1 MMPSVRP
8 NAGFSRLVPAG
19 SGVDAHAPIPT
30 AREGQVPL
38 RQTPPVGGSLTTDRT
53 TPLDIA
59 LAAAGRGFG
68 VFPFK
73 LAKRRG
79 STRWEKTPFVKWTEV
94 ATTDEAQ
101 IRKWAASWPRA
112 QFGWRLPPGTVVV
125 DLDDAEAFDRTERDL
140 APTARQT
147 TVSGG
152 SHWLYSDPECL
163 ARQTTNHDE
172 GFDTRVGGKGWVGLY
187 AIDSFAGDV
196 APAPEWLLD
205 LGHQVQG
212 GPAGEDAPVTTR
224 HGITVLMGAWR
235 RVGMGE
241 KQILAELR
249 ERFEDGRIASS
260 DSSRPWT
267 DADFLTLAAEAAKW
281 KPAPDL
287 PPVLEV
293 RLRSQVAPQ
302 ELTSAWLIDVDE
314 TEPAPLLL
322 GRLDAESSTTLF
334 GDGGVGKGVYAA
346 WMIARL
352 TRLTPAW
359 AVLILDWEHNG
370 RFEWRPRVAGFKG
383 DLTRVRIFQPDKPIW
398 AETKHIEEEIA
409 VIRNRYPDAPIFLVV
424 DSIGYACIGQEIEK
438 SATAINYKSA
448 LDKIGLPSLS
458 LAHTTKENADPKYP
472 FGSVYWSNNTR
483 STIGIAG
490 RGLDPR
496 SVKNRKTNQRSP
508 FPDAE
513 IPWEWSASGVL
524 PETLV
529 ERPISFDGLTLMLA
543 AFDGEERLTAKQ
555 ILAAVLDAGGV
566 MDIRTVQRL
575 LNAKPSAFEHSGP
588 RGKWSWRPVVQPV
601 VRARSRVVRGGSN
614 E

>member
-1 MMPSVRP
+1 M
-8 NAGFSRLVPAG
+8 NNKAGASPAISPAG
-19 SGVDAHAPIPT
+19 SDAAVASGT
-30 AREGQVPL
+30 
-38 RQTPPVGGSLTTDRT
+38 S
-53 TPLDIA
+53 PLDIA
-59 LAAAGRGFG
+59 LAHSARGRE

-73 LAKRRG
+73 LARKRG
-79 STRWEKTPFVKWTEV
+79 SERWDKQPLVRWTQV

-101 IRKWAASWPRA
+101 IRRWSAKWPQA
-112 QFGWRLPPGTVVV
+112 QFGWRLPVGTVVADV
-125 DLDDAEAFDRTERDL
+125 DDQEAFEATEAIL
-140 APTARQT
+140 APTAGQAT
-147 TVSGG
+147 PSGG
-152 SHWLYSDPECL
+152 YHRLYSGLD
-163 ARQTTNHDE
+163 ARQTVKVVP
-172 GFDTRVGGKGWVGLY
+172 GLDTRVGGKGWVGLY
-187 AIDSFAGDV
+187 NVDSFAGDV
-196 APAPEWLLD
+196 APAPDWLLD
-205 LGHQVQG
+205 IGAQAAQVASTHE
-212 GPAGEDAPVTTR
+212 PITTR
-224 HGITVLMGAWR
+224 HQITRLMGKWR
-235 RVGMGE
+235 RDGMGE
-241 KQILAELR
+241 KGILAELR
-249 ERFEDGRIASS
+249 DRLESGLIAAS
-260 DSSRPWT
+260 DPSRPWL
-267 DADFLTLAAEAAKW
+267 DSDLVVLAKEAAKW
-281 KPAPDL
+281 TPAP
-287 PPVLEV
+287 PVPDAPLEV
-293 RLRSQVAPQ
+293 HIREETVPAH
-302 ELTSAWLIDVDE
+302 ELASAWLIDVDE

-322 GRLDAESSTTLF
+322 SRLDAESSTTLF

-359 AVLILDWEHNG
+359 AVLVLDYEHNG
-370 RFEWRPRVAGFKG
+370 RFEWRPRVAAFKG
-383 DLTRVRIFQPDKPIW
+383 DLSRVRIFQPDKPIW

-409 VIRNRYPDAPIFLVV
+409 VIRDAFPDAPIYLVV

-490 RGLDPR
+490 RGLDAR

-513 IPWEWSASGVL
+513 IPWDWSASGML
-524 PETLV
+524 PDTLV
-529 ERPISFDGLTLMLA
+529 ERPLSFDGLSLMLA
-543 AFDGEERLTAKQ
+543 AFEGGEGSLTAKQ

-588 RGKWSWRPVVQPV
+588 RGKWAWRPVVQPV
-601 VRARSRVVRGGSN
+601 VRPVSRVVRGGSN